1 MPNPSYN
8 PARMQSLRWVDG
20 ALLAV
25 ALLVGGL
32 LRADRLGLA
41 ELTTDEAFS
50 WRLST
55 YPPAEIVAR
64 TATDVH
70 PPLYY
75 IALAAWTSVWG
86 DSPVALRG
94 LSTILGLG
102 AVLLAYLLCR
112 EVDRSA
118 RTTDAGDRVPLLG
131 GAAAAAVLVAV
142 HADQVS
148 HSRHARMYGL
158 GAVLAGLSAWMMLRA
173 LRSEK
178 RSVAWWGAYAVTA
191 AALCY
196 THYYGAFT
204 VAAQILF
211 ASVVVAQR
219 WRASG
224 MRRRDVVGLA
234 LAVLGVAALYAPW
247 LPVLWRQTTRVRED
261 YWIRD
266 IGVWDIAA
274 ALTRWATGLEWAPA
288 WPVLVI
294 VLFAAAAVWTLWR
307 GDTGQRFLALQAVV
321 PWLGALALSWLAGR
335 TLFLERYLFFSQ
347 LALLVGLA
355 RAWRGLTFRWP
366 KHVIAVTLGSL
377 VGLGLAREV
386 GGRPTVLPAAQD
398 AARMLAS
405 SVGPG
410 DLLCAN
416 SPRDLNVVRY
426 YLRREGATTVAL
438 KCPASRAVGHLS
450 QVSSMTPEDVVP
462 DEAVWSGRW
471 ARVWRVRL
479 HPPRKWRP
487 EPPPPGWKSVFLRI
501 FEGPA
506 GTRLLLTTY
515 EQEAGRPTGS
525 ALPAAAP

>member
-1 MPNPSYN
+1 MPS
-8 PARMQSLRWVDG
+8 RQWTHG
-20 ALLAV
+20 AALAV
-25 ALLVGGL
+25 ALLIGALLRTGGL
-32 LRADRLGLA
+32 ALP

-55 YPPAEIVAR
+55 YPPAEIVER

-75 IALAAWTSVWG
+75 IALAGWTSVFG
-86 DSPVALRG
+86 DSPAALRG

-112 EVDRSA
+112 EVDRF
-118 RTTDAGDRVPLLG
+118 AGKLAPGGRVAGLA
-131 GAAAAAVLVAV
+131 GAAAAAVLMAV
-142 HADQVS
+142 HADQIS
-148 HSRHARMYGL
+148 HSRHARMYAL
-158 GAVLAGLSAWMMLRA
+158 GAALAGLSAWMVLRA
-173 LRSEK
+173 LRSE
-178 RSVAWWGAYAVTA
+178 RRAVAWWGAYAVTA

-204 VAAQILF
+204 LAAQILF

-219 WRASG
+219 GRASG
-224 MRRRDVVGLA
+224 LWRRDAVGLA
-234 LAVLGVAALYAPW
+234 VAVLAVTALYAPW

-266 IGVWDIAA
+266 MSLWDIAA

-294 VLFAAAAVWTLWR
+294 LLFSVAAVWTLWR
-307 GDTGQRFLALQAVV
+307 GDAGQRFLALQAVV
-321 PWLGALALSWLAGR
+321 PWLGALVLSWVAGR

-347 LALLVGLA
+347 MALLVGLA
-355 RAWRGLTFRWP
+355 RAWSGLTLRWP
-366 KHVIAVTLGSL
+366 KHVLAVTVGSL
-377 VGLGLAREV
+377 IALGLAHEL
-386 GGRPTVLPAAQD
+386 GGRPTAAPAAQEGARLL
-398 AARMLAS
+398 AAYVQPSDLVCAS
-405 SVGPG
+405 
-410 DLLCAN
+410 

-426 YLRREGATTVAL
+426 YLLREGATAVTL

-450 QVSSMTPEDVVP
+450 QVASISPAEIVP
-462 DEAVWSGRW
+462 DEEMWSASGGKVWK
-471 ARVWRVRL
+471 VRL

-487 EPPPPGWKSVFLRI
+487 EPPPPDWKLLFLRQ

-506 GTRLLLTTY
+506 ATRLLVTAY
-515 EQEAGRPTGS
+515 ERR
-525 ALPAAAP
+525 LPP